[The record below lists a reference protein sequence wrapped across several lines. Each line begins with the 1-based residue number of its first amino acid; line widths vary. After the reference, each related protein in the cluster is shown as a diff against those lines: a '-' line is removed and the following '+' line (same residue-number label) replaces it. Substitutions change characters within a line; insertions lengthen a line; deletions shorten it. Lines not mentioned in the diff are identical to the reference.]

1 MKLILQAI
9 KALFRKI
16 EASRTHWEEVEEVEI
31 LAETTVTISEDNSDA
46 ALPKTTQL
54 TVGQTYFVILDGVS
68 YECVAW
74 QSDEDPDTVIIGN
87 GAIYGGEGGNG
98 EPFSC
103 DSYSNGK
110 IYLNTEKAGTYTISI
125 STKENVVHKLDKKYL
140 PDQTQPDW
148 NQNDETAEDHIKN
161 RTHYE
166 EVLDEYVIFEGT
178 LPANTSTTD
187 LPLQYAIPSNT
198 SVTAYYNGSIVA
210 TVVGSAMAGAANR
223 VSHLFTPD
231 LTLIVDNSAMT
242 ASVYNGFGD
251 GVLKFV
257 AENFTTVHT
266 LDEKYLPNNVTGMI
280 NSKMDANNPV
290 GTGSFS
296 MGRKAGSIVG
306 NNSHAEGYNTTAS
319 GDYSHA
325 EGNSTTASGG
335 YSHAEGNSTNV
346 FSSVVTAVNPTDE
359 DIKGAWYGKKFSV
372 ARAMGSHVEGGDS
385 LALGL
390 YSHAEGSNTTASGD
404 SSHAEGSH
412 TTASGSY
419 SHAEGE
425 YATASGSYSHA
436 EGSFTTASSNYQHVQ
451 GRLNVVDSQNK
462 YAHIV
467 GNGKNSQ
474 VRSNAHTLDWKGVP
488 WFKGR
493 PQFGGTAQDQGSQ
506 TVMANGDKEI
516 ILKSSTA
523 NSTKKFKITVDD
535 DYNVSA
541 TNTSNSVSKALAT
554 TEYVDNS
561 VSNPLNITSAAV
573 GQIVKITAVD
583 DTGKPTAWEAADMPS
598 GGSMRWQKIKE
609 LTLTEQTNSIVIGED
624 DNGVSVAEYNPI
636 AMKVEFNVPAD
647 STQTNN
653 NGAPWLYPS
662 ATHMDND
669 IRAIGSIAAWKTTA
683 RRNIEFFIGD
693 IDGIFAGGNINSQ
706 LVPDPSNKPNITV
719 MNGVTLFING
729 TNDHWPVGT
738 IVSLEVLSERA

>member
-16 EASRTHWEEVEEVEI
+16 EASRTHWEEVKEVSVI
-31 LAETTVTISEDNSDA
+31 AETTVTIPKDNSYA
-46 ALPKTTQL
+46 ELPATTPL

-74 QSDEDPDTVIIGN
+74 QSNEDPDAVIIGN
-87 GAIYGGEGGNG
+87 GAIYCGEGGNG

-103 DSYSNGK
+103 SSYSNGK

-210 TVVGSAMAGAANR
+210 TVVGSYSAGNDG
-223 VSHLFTPD
+223 VTWYYGFSPD
-231 LTLIVDNSAMT
+231 LDMHINNNTMT
-242 ASVYNGFGD
+242 ASVHNGMGD

-257 AENFTTVHT
+257 VENFTVVHT
-266 LDEKYLPNNVTGMI
+266 LDEKYLPNSII

-296 MGRKAGSIVG
+296 MGRRPGSGVG
-306 NNSHAEGYNTTAS
+306 SNSHTEGYNTIASGDSSHAEGHYATASGSYSHAEGSFTIASAGSSHAEGGHTTASGGSSHAEGKNTTAS
-319 GDYSHA
+319 GDS
-325 EGNSTTASGG
+325 
-335 YSHAEGNSTNV
+335 SHAEGNSTNV
-346 FSSVVTAVNPTDE
+346 FSSVVTAVNPTDK
-359 DIKGAWYGKKFSV
+359 DIKSAWYGKKFSV

-404 SSHAEGSH
+404 SSHAEGSN

-419 SHAEGE
+419 SHAEGH

-436 EGSFTTASSNYQHVQ
+436 EGNSTIASSDCQHVQ
-451 GRLNVVDSQNK
+451 GRLNVEDSKHK

-474 VRSNAHTLDWKGVP
+474 VRSNAHTLDWNGVP

-516 ILKSSTA
+516 ILASSTA

-535 DYNVSA
+535 
-541 TNTSNSVSKALAT
+541 
-554 TEYVDNS
+554 
-561 VSNPLNITSAAV
+561 
-573 GQIVKITAVD
+573 
-583 DTGKPTAWEAADMPS
+583 S
-598 GGSMRWQKIKE
+598 G
-609 LTLTEQTNSIVIGED
+609 TLTATEI
-624 DNGVSVAEYNPI
+624 
-636 AMKVEFNVPAD
+636 
-647 STQTNN
+647 TQ
-653 NGAPWLYPS
+653 
-662 ATHMDND
+662 
-669 IRAIGSIAAWKTTA
+669 
-683 RRNIEFFIGD
+683 
-693 IDGIFAGGNINSQ
+693 
-706 LVPDPSNKPNITV
+706 
-719 MNGVTLFING
+719 
-729 TNDHWPVGT
+729 
-738 IVSLEVLSERA
+738 